1 MSCSRTFR
9 VFKLSR
15 AFRIFSSVR
24 VFLFSSSLRS
34 FRSVEFPRCF
44 AEPNCFL
51 AFPCCSCPV
60 FALLAVFGLLSCWGE
75 GPPKCSGSG
84 LRTPQNTSTS
94 DSPSR
99 GIKHSA
105 AERFPF
111 SAEKIALSPPLQVV
125 SLPFAESLIPR
136 AHWPEPQRAGELL
149 HLPRAP
155 RAPRVARARVLT
167 AKGRIILRSELFT
180 VIANREKMKG
190 HRGEENKVSA
200 GWWREPIMATAPEP
214 AGGWNWH
221 KLKGVES
228 I

>member
-1 MSCSRTFR
+1 MD
-9 VFKLSR
+9 V
-15 AFRIFSSVR
+15 SSVHACR
-24 VFLFSSSLRS
+24 
-34 FRSVEFPRCF
+34 
-44 AEPNCFL
+44 N
-51 AFPCCSCPV
+51 
-60 FALLAVFGLLSCWGE
+60 WGE

-155 RAPRVARARVLT
+155 RAPRVARAR
-167 AKGRIILRSELFT
+167 ADSQRPNHPEIGAFHCHSKQGENERSSRRRKQSVCRLVARTHHGYCTRTCWRLEL
-180 VIANREKMKG
+180 A
-190 HRGEENKVSA
+190 
-200 GWWREPIMATAPEP
+200 
-214 AGGWNWH
+214 
-221 KLKGVES
+221 
-228 I
+228 